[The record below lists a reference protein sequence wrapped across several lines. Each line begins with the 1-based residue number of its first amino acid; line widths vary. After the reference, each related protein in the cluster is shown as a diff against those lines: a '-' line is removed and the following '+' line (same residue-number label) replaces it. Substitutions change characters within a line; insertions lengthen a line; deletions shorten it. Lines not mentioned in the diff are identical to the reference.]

1 MGKVYDALLRAD
13 AADCEDVPPGDEAA
27 RAPSAA
33 RAKREA
39 GPAPPVRSARL
50 SELITGP
57 IRELAADADASGSA
71 DGEILER
78 LASLEVA
85 VYALLDRLEGETDAR
100 PLRRRPGD
108 RTGRRG

>member
-1 MGKVYDALLRAD
+1 MGKVYDALLRTD
-13 AADCEDVPPGDEAA
+13 AADCEDVPPVEGA
-27 RAPSAA
+27 RAPSAG
-33 RAKREA
+33 RAKREQ
-39 GPAPPVRSARL
+39 GPPTPVRPARL

-57 IRELAADADASGSA
+57 IRELAAEAEAPGSA

-85 VYALLDRLEGETDAR
+85 VYALLDRLEAETDAR
-100 PLRRRPGD
+100 PLRRWPGN

>member
-1 MGKVYDALLRAD
+1 MGKVYDALLRTD
-13 AADCEDVPPGDEAA
+13 AAACEDVPPVEAA
-27 RAPSAA
+27 RAPSAG
-33 RAKREA
+33 RPKREE

-57 IRELAADADASGSA
+57 IRELAAEADAPGSS

-85 VYALLDRLEGETDAR
+85 VYALLDRLDAQEQER
-100 PLRRRPGD
+100 PLRRRTGD